1 MRRALALLLVPARF
15 ASLLLLAV
23 VSCGGL
29 ASQLR
34 AAATESCPD
43 VLGRDPAVRGDARYA
58 QEPAQERSAYE
69 LAVAECDL
77 QARRPQAALD
87 LADAW
92 HDAVAVRRDKI
103 RVRALAML
111 KQTDALRD
119 ALGTLS
125 GETELT
131 PEYFI
136 DTVELGPFEAS
147 DWLLSV
153 ALQTWQRHP
162 GRRSLHQFAGI
173 LVRNGGGQVVDLAVV
188 SAQASHATGDWAA
201 WTGKARG
208 ARVDR
213 EGNRTVVD
221 AEGVDVDE
229 GPRQQGMPFSVRFA
243 HADERLVHVG
253 TFTAFGRYAGR
264 DSNGAPLLDALIVIE
279 LRSQP

>member
-1 MRRALALLLVPARF
+1 MRRAPRPLFAPTTSAIALLLGA
-15 ASLLLLAV
+15 A
-23 VSCGGL
+23 SCGGL
-29 ASQLR
+29 TTQMHAS
-34 AAATESCPD
+34 ASASCPD
-43 VLGRDPAVRGDARYA
+43 VLASDPGIRGDARYA

-77 QARRPQAALD
+77 QAQRPQAALD

-111 KQTDALRD
+111 KQTDALRE
-119 ALGTLS
+119 ALGTLA

-136 DTVELGPFEAS
+136 DTAELGPFEAS

-162 GRRSLHQFAGI
+162 GRRPLHQFAGL

-208 ARVDR
+208 ARVDHD
-213 EGNRTVVD
+213 GNRTVVD
-221 AEGVDVDE
+221 AEGVDVQDE
-229 GPRQQGMPFSVRFA
+229 PRQQGTPFSVRFA
-243 HADERLVHVG
+243 RTDERLAHVG

-264 DSNGAPLLDALIVIE
+264 DPASGAPVLDALIVIE
-279 LRSQP
+279 RPGN

>member
-1 MRRALALLLVPARF
+1 VPPRF
-15 ASLLLLAV
+15 ASVWLLALA
-23 VSCGGL
+23 SCGGL

-34 AAATESCPD
+34 SAASESCPE
-43 VLGRDPAVRGDARYA
+43 VLARDPSVRGAASYV
-58 QEPAQERSAYE
+58 QQPAQERSAYE

-119 ALGTLS
+119 ALGTLA

-136 DTVELGPFEAS
+136 DTAELAPFEAS

-153 ALQTWQRHP
+153 ALQAWQRHP
-162 GRRSLHQFAGI
+162 GTRSLHEFAGT
-173 LVRNGGGQVVDLAVV
+173 LVRSGGGQVVDLAVV
-188 SAQASHATGDWAA
+188 SAKPEHAQGDWAA
-201 WTGKARG
+201 WTGKPHG
-208 ARVDR
+208 ARVDH

-264 DSNGAPLLDALIVIE
+264 DGATGAPILDALIVVE
-279 LRSQP
+279 RAGN